1 MMKQLWIVLA
11 LLLLLLAGC
20 SSNTADAKRPTD
32 GEGLYKFGCL
42 SCHGENLEGLAGPP
56 ITNMKAKYSE
66 EEMLKLLNDGAGMM
80 PGGLL
85 TEEEA
90 QTVTMWLLEK

>member
-1 MMKQLWIVLA
+1 MKQLWIGVTLSI
-11 LLLLLLAGC
+11 LLLAGC

-32 GEGLYKFGCL
+32 GEGLYKLACL

-56 ITNMKAKYSE
+56 VTNMKAKYSE
-66 EEMLKLLNDGAGMM
+66 EEMLKLLNDGVGMM

-85 TEEEA
+85 SEVEA
-90 QTVTMWLLEK
+90 KAVSKWLLEK